1 MYFADTLAVL
11 TTVIDARNAG
21 DVDTVLACY
30 QPDATVVVT
39 QSGDILTGLKG
50 AQTAAENFI
59 ALKPEF
65 AVGSRTIVEGEDV
78 SLHLMRWRLKGTAP
92 DGTALDLS
100 GCTAD
105 VCRKQ
110 SDGGWL
116 LAIDNPWG
124 TDIA

>member
-1 MYFADTLAVL
+1 MYFPDTLALL
-11 TTVIDARNAG
+11 TKLIDARNAG
-21 DVDTVLACY
+21 DVETVLACY
-30 QPDATVVVT
+30 QPDATVVT
-39 QSGDILTGLKG
+39 QSGDTLSG
-50 AQTAAENFI
+50 AQGARIAAENFI

-65 AVGSRTIVEGEDV
+65 TVGSRKIVESGDV
-78 SLHLMRWRLKGTAP
+78 SLHLMRWRLQGTAP
-92 DGTALDLS
+92 DGTTLDLS